1 MLEVAYSVMNCSEIM
16 IASEEN
22 VPVQGQPYDGFLSK
36 LAADSQTTPQALSR
50 TIVDDY
56 MDYYSPYSGTF
67 TLSAVNLLTLDDVVS
82 SADQLAGT
90 ILANLSDVRTEV
102 QLAQANTQ
110 PFDYDKGEYRY
121 YRDLYD
127 FARLLSENVASNAAV
142 RSAADQLMSAVD
154 SAVIYE
160 RSQGSSVA
168 HSHGMS
174 IYLPDPGF
182 MLSSY
187 NTIEFSLAT
196 RWDELVSSY

>member
-1 MLEVAYSVMNCSEIM
+1 TADPQ
-16 IASEEN
+16 IAS
-22 VPVQGQPYDGFLSK
+22 D
-36 LAADSQTTPQALSR
+36 TLSR
-50 TIVDDY
+50 AIVDDY
-56 MDYYSPYSGTF
+56 IEYYSASSRTF
-67 TLSAVNLLTLDDVVS
+67 TLSAVNLLMLDDVVS
-82 SADQLAGT
+82 SADELAGA

-102 QLAQANTQ
+102 QLAQENTQ

-127 FARLLSENVASNAAV
+127 FARLVSENVTSNAAV
-142 RSAADQLMSAVD
+142 RSASDKLMSAVD
-154 SAVIYE
+154 TAIIYE
-160 RSQGSSVA
+160 RSQGSNVA

-187 NTIEFSLAT
+187 DTIEFSLAT